1 MQVSNRHTVF
11 SPLCYLH
18 AQSELQHRE
27 AQERRRR
34 LKEDSERLIQEEVE
48 KMERD
53 LAQDLVR

>member
-1 MQVSNRHTVF
+1 MRVSNRHTVF
-11 SPLCYLH
+11 FPLCFLH

-34 LKEDSERLIQEEVE
+34 LKEDSDRLIQEEVE